1 MIIFAESY
9 FQRKDYPMQI
19 TRPDFYKEFSCIAGA
34 CPDTCCAG
42 WQIMIDEKSL
52 KKYKKF
58 KGAFRN
64 RLHNDIDWSEQAF
77 RQYNH
82 RCAFLNEENLCDIY
96 SEAGPDMLCDT
107 CRKYPRHIEEFEGL
121 REYSLSLS
129 CPEAARIFLSHKNKI
144 SFVTREVPS
153 KEETYEEFDYFLFT
167 ALMDTRDYLF
177 SIIQNRDVS
186 IKLRHQKLLACA
198 HDFQLALDKN
208 ELFQWEDIRARHE
221 KSGFGKDFQ
230 DKVQGWISDSS
241 LLELRKQIWQTVI
254 PQMEVLRPD
263 WHEYLKETLVP
274 LYTSYHN
281 ICDTF
286 CAAYPN
292 WEIQEEQLL
301 LYWIYTY
308 FCGAVYDGQI
318 FAKVKMAVVCT
329 FMIHELAVG
338 TYLKNG
344 GSFSFDEMVSICY
357 RFSRELEHSDLNLN
371 KFEELMDEA
380 ECFEFRELLML

>member
-1 MIIFAESY
+1 
-9 FQRKDYPMQI
+9 MQI

-58 KGAFRN
+58 KGTFRN

-77 RQYNH
+77 RQYDR
-82 RCAFLNEENLCDIY
+82 RCAFLNEENLCAIY

-153 KEETYEEFDYFLFT
+153 KEETYEDFDYFLFT

-177 SIIQNRDVS
+177 SIIQNRNVPM
-186 IKLRHQKLLACA
+186 KLRRQKMLACA

-221 KSGFGKDFQ
+221 RSGFTAEFQAKVRSWTDF
-230 DKVQGWISDSS
+230 S
-241 LLELRKQIWQTVI
+241 LSELKKQIWQTVI
-254 PQMEVLRPD
+254 PQMEVLRPG
-263 WHEYLKETLVP
+263 WHEYLEETLVP
-274 LYTSYHN
+274 LYDGDFAEEPDIYKSFIT
-281 ICDTF
+281 
-286 CAAYPN
+286 AYPD

-308 FCGAVYDGQI
+308 FCGAVYDGHI
-318 FAKVKMAVVCT
+318 FAKVKMAIVCT
-329 FMIHELAVG
+329 FMIHDLAVG

-371 KFEELMDEA
+371 KFD
-380 ECFEFRELLML
+380 ELLDEENVFRFGNLLKI